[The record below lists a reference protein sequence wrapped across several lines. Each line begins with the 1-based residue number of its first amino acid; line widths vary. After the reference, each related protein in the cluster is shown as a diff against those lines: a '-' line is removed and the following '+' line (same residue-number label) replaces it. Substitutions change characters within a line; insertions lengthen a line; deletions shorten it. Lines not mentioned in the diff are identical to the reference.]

1 MEGCGEMEQ
10 IQKRPIWLIFFF
22 IVLSSNIVL
31 YQTPLKNIVLTE
43 ETKQVVLGSLID
55 LVIVLPACWMLY
67 QRKLTIKTAIFL
79 GAFGC
84 LLARFLIP
92 NTYLA
97 PFEWFTIVGLG
108 AEILLLL
115 FELSLILVCM
125 KYIPKMLRDIKKQK
139 LPVVFSIQK
148 FAPPIAQKYTI
159 IQVFLTEILVGYY
172 AIFSWK
178 QQAQEGITLHK
189 KSGYIAIQLMMIH
202 GIVIETIGIHWWLHS
217 QSIWLSII
225 LLAFNIYSVLF
236 LLADLQATRL
246 NPIYYTKDTLYLS
259 LGLMKKVEVPF
270 HQVDQIF
277 MSIGEV
283 SKKQKKEILY
293 FVANDFIQPEPDFY
307 LVLKKPVIA
316 TFLLGKKKS
325 YTKIA
330 IRSDDAKKLQEI
342 IEQRMGSVNQSR

>member
-1 MEGCGEMEQ
+1 MEQ
-10 IQKRPIWLIFFF
+10 VQKRPIWLLFFL
-22 IVLSSNIVL
+22 IVLSSNVVL
-31 YQTPLKNIVLTE
+31 YQTQLRNIVLTE
-43 ETKQVVLGSLID
+43 ETKQVVIGSLID

-67 QRKLTIKTAIFL
+67 QRKLAIKTAIFL

-97 PFEWFTIVGLG
+97 PFEWFTIVGLS
-108 AEILLLL
+108 AEVFLLL
-115 FELSLILVCM
+115 FELSLVLICI
-125 KYIPKMLRDIKKQK
+125 KYLPNMLRDIKQQK
-139 LPVVFSIQK
+139 LPLPFLIQK
-148 FAPPIAQKYTI
+148 SAPPIAQKYTI
-159 IQVFLTEILVGYY
+159 VQVFLTEMLVGYY
-172 AIFSWK
+172 AIFSWR

-202 GIVIETIGIHWWLHS
+202 GIVIETIGIHWWLHG
-217 QSIWLSII
+217 QSMWLSLI

-246 NPIYYTKDTLYLS
+246 NPIYHTKDMLYLS

-270 HQVDQIF
+270 HQIDQIN

-283 SKKQKKEILY
+283 SKKQKKEIFYL
-293 FVANDFIQPEPDFY
+293 VANDFIQPEPDFY
-307 LVLKKPVIA
+307 LILKEPVIA
-316 TFLLGKKKS
+316 TLFLGKKKQ

-330 IRSDDAKKLQEI
+330 IRSDDARQLQEI
-342 IEQRMGSVNQSR
+342 IEQRMSDVNQSR